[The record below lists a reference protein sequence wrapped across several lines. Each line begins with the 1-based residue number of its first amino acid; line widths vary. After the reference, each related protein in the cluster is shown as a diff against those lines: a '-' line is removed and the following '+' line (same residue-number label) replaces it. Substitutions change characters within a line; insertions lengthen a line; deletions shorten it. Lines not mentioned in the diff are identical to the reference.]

1 MDELNPTAREQEIYE
16 EMELTPEM
24 IRSIRTLCVLA
35 PKWVKKMSPR
45 WNFQFCCKI
54 VPPCCYVQ
62 SPLPD
67 VPQRASFTVWWYGW
81 VSDA

>member
-1 MDELNPTAREQEIYE
+1 MNRGLQLGVQHHFLDASGG
-16 EMELTPEM
+16 
-24 IRSIRTLCVLA
+24 RSPHCSEPVLA

-67 VPQRASFTVWWYGW
+67 VPQRASFTVESPDRQY
-81 VSDA
+81 SFDC